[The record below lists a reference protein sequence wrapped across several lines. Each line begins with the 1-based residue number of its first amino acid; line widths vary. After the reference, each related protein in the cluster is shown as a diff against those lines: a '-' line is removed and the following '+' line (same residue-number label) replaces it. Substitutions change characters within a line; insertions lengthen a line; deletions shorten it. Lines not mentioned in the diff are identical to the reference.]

1 MGIRIWG
8 EQTWIIQN
16 QLTNSIMEGCILFI
30 WIPLR
35 VGNLDSCIMY
45 KKMYLITFCQ
55 FPETWGDFLAYV
67 SHGKKSRAQ
76 RPWLFLNSFFLAFSD
91 FLKGL
96 VAEYLTIILC
106 KKFPT
111 NI

>member
-45 KKMYLITFCQ
+45 RKMYLITFCQ
-55 FPETWGDFLAYV
+55 FPETGGFSRLCFPWEEEQGTAPLARF
-67 SHGKKSRAQ
+67 K
-76 RPWLFLNSFFLAFSD
+76 
-91 FLKGL
+91 
-96 VAEYLTIILC
+96 
-106 KKFPT
+106 
-111 NI
+111 